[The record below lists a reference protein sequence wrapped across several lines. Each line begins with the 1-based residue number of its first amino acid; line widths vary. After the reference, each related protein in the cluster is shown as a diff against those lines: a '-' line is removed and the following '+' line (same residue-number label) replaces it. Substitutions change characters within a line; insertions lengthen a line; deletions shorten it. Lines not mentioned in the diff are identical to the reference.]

1 MATLPLKVRPFDVP
15 THVTVELPPGRR
27 QDGVQPLPKISLDNL
42 PDDVLAALIEEFTEA
57 VMKAARPE

>member
-15 THVTVELPPGRR
+15 THVTIELPPG
-27 QDGVQPLPKISLDNL
+27 QAGAQPLPKISLDSL